1 MRIIVLTL
9 LFLAPLYFFNKEE
22 KTGAPEIDSIKVK
35 ISAPDREERLLTTD
49 KPLQPRTPS
58 TTTEESSSALSEE
71 VTDNQNTPE
80 VSSTFSD
87 LEHAGEVELRDLEAD
102 WNSELKEMLLRLEP
116 MDGEEI
122 HRSYLQE
129 QENYQTE
136 LNALLDEKQQ
146 KTDEQE
152 IVEIEYMIGQLDFLH
167 QEKLKEI
174 LGAHYD
180 AIRDHYDY
188 FMEST
193 SYEQ

>member
-9 LFLAPLYFFNKEE
+9 LFLAPLYYFNLEE
-22 KTGAPEIDSIKVK
+22 KTPSPEIDSIKVK

-49 KPLQPRTPS
+49 KARGPQNPS
-58 TTTEESSSALSEE
+58 AVQESTSAASEE
-71 VTDNQNTPE
+71 ETDEEGTPE
-80 VSSTFSD
+80 ASSTFSD

-129 QENYQTE
+129 QENYQNE

-193 SYEQ
+193 SYQQ

>member
-9 LFLAPLYFFNKEE
+9 LFLTPLYFFNREE
-22 KTGAPEIDSIKVK
+22 KTSVPEIDSIKVK

-49 KPLQPRTPS
+49 KPLQPQTHSVNREITAVQS
-58 TTTEESSSALSEE
+58 
-71 VTDNQNTPE
+71 TPE

-87 LEHAGEVELRDLEAD
+87 IEQTNEVELRDLEAD

>member
-1 MRIIVLTL
+1 MRIILLTL
-9 LFLAPLYFFNKEE
+9 LFLAPLYYFNREE
-22 KTGAPEIDSIKVK
+22 KSSTPEIDSIKVK

-49 KPLQPRTPS
+49 RPLNPRTS
-58 TTTEESSSALSEE
+58 SLVESSSAVSEE
-71 VTDNQNTPE
+71 SEEQSAPE

-87 LEHAGEVELRDLEAD
+87 LEQAGEVELRDLEAD
-102 WNSELKEMLLRLEP
+102 WNGELKEMLLRLEP

-129 QENYQTE
+129 QENYQSE

-146 KTDEQE
+146 KTEEQE

-167 QEKLKEI
+167 QERLKEI